1 MWSTIG
7 ASARCHPRAQ
17 SVAAGAG
24 GATCGPLALPSVPL
38 RSAWVRVPASRPRWR
53 VLVWLITGKHAGREA
68 RTRRTRTVL
77 QPLTTT
83 VHVYNYISCTF
94 YLLCVRHV
102 P

>member
-1 MWSTIG
+1 MNVVDHRRFG
-7 ASARCHPRAQ
+7 AMSSARKG
-17 SVAAGAG
+17 SAGSERV
-24 GATCGPLALPSVPL
+24 CGPAVAVCVGACASQPAALE
-38 RSAWVRVPASRPRWR
+38 AWR

-94 YLLCVRHV
+94 YLLCVYVKYRSAC
-102 P
+102 